1 MSKPTYRLV
10 EPVAGFDEGDLL
22 DVTARFGD
30 WHPYDVKL
38 EPHAEDDEFLGEGS
52 VELTFHDLEN
62 VSRAR
67 HTVVRT

>member
-1 MSKPTYRLV
+1 MSKPSYKLS

-38 EPHAEDDEFLGEGS
+38 ECHFDDERERT

-67 HTVVRT
+67 SRRAV